1 MANSQESIEGR
12 PRDPDLL
19 AAVVL
24 HVLVTEGSEGITLTH
39 VAGICERDPDDEAER
54 REVQTALDIL
64 IRDELA
70 VSEPSQAGDDRRF
83 RPTRAAVRAAELSF

>member
-1 MANSQESIEGR
+1 VANSQDDIAGQ
-12 PRDPDLL
+12 PPDPDLL

-24 HVLVTEGSEGITLTH
+24 HVLVSEGSEGITLEH
-39 VAGICERDPDDEAER
+39 VARICERDPEDQDEH
-54 REVQTALDIL
+54 REVQAALDIL

-70 VSEPSQAGDDRRF
+70 VRESSRAGDGVRF